1 MENNPREK
9 ALVYV
14 LKQLQGVQHFKD
26 AQEKLQKS
34 IYNRGFFLCRKVREK
49 LGSSDKFIA
58 FLKQLHLYSSGVIDL
73 TEFLNL
79 VDDVLRADQD
89 LMNEF
94 DAFLEHCEKEQMNW
108 SLRSES

>member
-1 MENNPREK
+1 MENNRREN

-14 LKQLQGVQHFKD
+14 LKQLQGVEHFKD
-26 AQEKLQKS
+26 AQEK
-34 IYNRGFFLCRKVREK
+34 KVREK
-49 LGSSDKFIA
+49 LRSNDKFVE
-58 FLKQLHLYSSGVIDL
+58 FLKQLQLYSSGVIDL

-79 VDDVLRADQD
+79 VDDVLQADED

-94 DAFLEHCEKEQMNW
+94 DGFLEHCEKEQMNW